1 MALKFDLA
9 DLQAFTAVA
18 QLGSFRAAADSIALS
33 QPAFSRRIDKLEL
46 ALGIKLLDRTTRRV
60 SLTTVGRD
68 FARKAQQILDDLDG
82 MLLGVEEVAST
93 RSGLVTIACVPSAT
107 RYFLPQV
114 VQRFHEQFPKIRI
127 RIHDAHANEVL
138 SVVAQ
143 GEADFGLNFIGR
155 QEADIEF
162 KALMQERFV
171 LACRRDHPLAKKRSV
186 SWNALSQYDFMSVGK
201 SSGNRLLMDLALAQ
215 VPHRPQPVFEA
226 RHIQT
231 LIGLVEAGLGIAA
244 VPQLAMPPSGSSE
257 LVAVPLTDP
266 VVLRQLGLIKRRNRS
281 LSPAAA
287 QLYGFM
293 ADIQPIAQAKKNA
306 PKGVLSQA
314 KRA

>member
-18 QLGSFRAAADSIALS
+18 NLGSFRAAAESIALS

-46 ALGIKLLDRTTRRV
+46 ALGVQLLDRTTRRV

-82 MLLGVEEVAST
+82 MLLGVEEVASN

-107 RYFLPQV
+107 RYFLPHV
-114 VQRFHEQFPKIRI
+114 VQRFHAQFPKIRI

-138 SVVAQ
+138 TVVAQ

-155 QEADIEF
+155 QESDIEF
-162 KALMQERFV
+162 KALLQERFV
-171 LACRRDHPLAKKRSV
+171 LACRRDHPLAKKRNVPWS
-186 SWNALSQYDFMSVGK
+186 ALGPYDYMSVGK
-201 SSGNRLLMDLALAQ
+201 NSGNRLLMDLALAH
-215 VPHRPQPVFEA
+215 VPNRPQPVFEA

-244 VPQLAMPPSGSSE
+244 VPQLAMPPSGSSD
-257 LVAVPLTDP
+257 LVAVPLTNP
-266 VVLRQLGLIKRRNRS
+266 VVLRQLGLITRRGRS

-287 QLYGFM
+287 QLYCFI
-293 ADIQPIAQAKKNA
+293 ADVKPIAQTKK
-306 PKGVLSQA
+306 
-314 KRA
+314 KRPEGRFVAS